1 MRGKQRLELALGVQ
15 SGRGQQPGVD
25 AHCDLVHNAS
35 RVGDAVGGLQTG
47 PGGARRGQ
55 DVGHGRGRDQGTR
68 GGIRQ
73 KGGLGVR
80 VAPEVGVG
88 ASSVVGTAVR
98 QGEGVAMHGWGD
110 VGLWAPVDIISVP
123 FLMAGAVMLDLS
135 KAHGLLLMGLECRGH
150 LLGPVE
156 EGGRVVR
163 LPPGNASPF
172 VQA

>member
-1 MRGKQRLELALGVQ
+1 M
-15 SGRGQQPGVD
+15 
-25 AHCDLVHNAS
+25 
-35 RVGDAVGGLQTG
+35 
-47 PGGARRGQ
+47 
-55 DVGHGRGRDQGTR
+55 GHGRARDQGTR

-88 ASSVVGTAVR
+88 ASSVVGTAVG

-135 KAHGLLLMGLECRGH
+135 KAHRLLLMGLECRGH

-163 LPPGNASPF
+163 LTPGNASPF